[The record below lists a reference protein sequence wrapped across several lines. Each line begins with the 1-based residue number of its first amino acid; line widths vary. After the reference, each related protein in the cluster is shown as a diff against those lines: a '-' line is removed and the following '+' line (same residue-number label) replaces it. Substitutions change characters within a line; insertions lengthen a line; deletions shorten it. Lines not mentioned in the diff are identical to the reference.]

1 MNYKMKKT
9 INTIAIL
16 LSLLLSSCESDSF
29 FQLQRPPQ
37 NPWNTVSEFEFAAVS
52 PYKAMFH
59 GGWSA
64 LYSNHALNQV
74 MMSDYFRFLGN
85 VEGYA
90 TEQIYK
96 RRFDD
101 RVSDIEGLYG
111 QLYKVIG
118 LCNNGLEAFRTSN
131 DNPFPYAST
140 DDKEKNVKRIKGELL
155 FMRAFAYYH
164 LAVNFC
170 PAYGY
175 GNDSLKILVKR
186 DKATYSSVEAMQN
199 QPTTTGQIYNLI
211 VSDLKQ
217 AKELLPAEFTTGMH
231 ASYESRARANK
242 WAASAF
248 LAQVYFTMRKFTG
261 PESALTE
268 LNYVINEGGY
278 SLENDLFK
286 NYNNQDINPKRSVN
300 NEVIMWVF
308 YADNVLSP
316 TIHNAL
322 RYTHFSKCGRDAK
335 NGGNGNTSTGSSPK
349 WSNFHSWLQ
358 MVMSKNALVEMG
370 WMNADGTEPASA
382 RFDKRY
388 YNQGTDPSY
397 VNQFGLF
404 YRYEGAFKDTTEY
417 RIATGLKTLGRR
429 KGASDDG
436 KYIIDQKFN
445 TLIGQN
451 PVVLVNK
458 HFRSTEGRLQNL
470 PLIRLAELYLTRA
483 MIKKQANIPGWAAD
497 YNMVARR
504 AWNATA
510 AGSPYVDK
518 SDSEVTERMILVE
531 RWKELAGEDGWYLPF
546 CMAAGFEIGQG
557 DRIPEDNMLSLT
569 APYSDDY
576 WKNCIPLSELDFQK

>member
-1 MNYKMKKT
+1 MKKLVF
-9 INTIAIL
+9 IKIML
-16 LSLLLSSCESDSF
+16 VSLLFSSCQSDSF
-29 FQLQRPPQ
+29 FEIQRAPQ
-37 NPWNTVSEFEFAAVS
+37 YPWNSVNEFEFAAVA

-64 LYSNHALNQV
+64 LYSCHALNQV

-85 VEGYA
+85 VEGYS
-90 TEQIYK
+90 TEQVYS
-96 RRFDD
+96 RRFTD
-101 RVSDIEGLYG
+101 RVTEIEGMYG

-118 LCNNGLEAFRTSN
+118 LSNNGLEAFRTSN
-131 DNPFPYAST
+131 NNPFPYASAE
-140 DDKEKNVKRIKGELL
+140 DQEKNIKRIKGELL

-186 DKATYSSVEAMQN
+186 EKATYSAEEAMQN
-199 QPTTTGQIYNLI
+199 QPTTTGQIYNMI

-217 AKELLPAEFTTGMH
+217 AKELLPADFTTGMH
-231 ASYESRARANK
+231 ASYESRARVNK

-261 PESALTE
+261 AESALTE
-268 LNYVINEGGY
+268 LDNVISNGGY
-278 SLENDLFK
+278 SLESDLFK

-300 NEVIMWVF
+300 NEVIMWAF

-316 TIHNAL
+316 SIHNAI

-335 NGGNGNTSTGSSPK
+335 NGGNGNTSTGTSPK
-349 WSNFHSWLQ
+349 WSNFHSWTQ
-358 MVMSKNALVEMG
+358 MVMGKNALMEMG
-370 WMNADGTEPASA
+370 WMNADGTEPAPA
-382 RFDKRY
+382 KFDKRY
-388 YNQGTDPSY
+388 YNQGTDATQ
-397 VNQFGLF
+397 VNQYGLF
-404 YRYEGAFKDTTEY
+404 YRYEGAFKDTTDY
-417 RIATGLKTLGRR
+417 RIATGVAKTLGRR

-451 PVVLVNK
+451 PTVLVNK
-458 HFRSTEGRLQNL
+458 HFRTTDGRLQNL

-483 MIKKQANIPGWAAD
+483 MIKKQAGIAGWAAD

-510 AGSPYVDK
+510 AGTPYVDK
-518 SDSEVTERMILVE
+518 SDNDVTERMILVE
-531 RWKELAGEDGWYLPF
+531 RWKELAGEDGWYVPF

-557 DRIPEDNMLSLT
+557 DRTTANNTLNIK
-569 APYSDDY
+569 APYSDAY
-576 WKNCIPLSELDFQK
+576 WQNCIPLAELDFQK